1 MPILIQAEVG
11 KMSSVPFKSP
21 IPIEA
26 LQSEDHL
33 LEIRDR
39 SAYTKILLRE
49 RKGEDLS
56 GELGVKY
63 GESKLRTDGTL
74 VCGSRPGEWTLYN
87 PSVEANSLLQA
98 LETYGERVAIT
109 DLTHGRA
116 LMSVEGDLARSLLE
130 KVCNID
136 FSDPMVPDGASFSAS
151 VGAVSC
157 DLIRS
162 DSDQVLVLL
171 SCERS
176 FGLYLFKVLADAGK
190 EFGCVVPPEL
200 GLH

>member
-1 MPILIQAEVG
+1 
-11 KMSSVPFKSP
+11 MSSVPFKSP

-87 PSVEANSLLQA
+87 PSVEANSLLQT

-151 VGAVSC
+151 VGSILNMV
-157 DLIRS
+157 
-162 DSDQVLVLL
+162 
-171 SCERS
+171 
-176 FGLYLFKVLADAGK
+176 
-190 EFGCVVPPEL
+190 
-200 GLH
+200 

>member
-1 MPILIQAEVG
+1 
-11 KMSSVPFKSP
+11 MSSIPFRTP
-21 IPIEA
+21 IPVEA
-26 LQSEDHL
+26 LQSEDRL

-39 SAYTKILLRE
+39 STYTKILVRE
-49 RKGEDLS
+49 RKGEALS
-56 GELGVKY
+56 GEFGVKY
-63 GESKLRTDGTL
+63 GESKLRTDRTL

-87 PSVEANSLLQA
+87 SSAEVSSLFQT

-116 LMSVEGDLARSLLE
+116 LMSVEGDCARSLLE

-136 FSDPMVPDGASFSAS
+136 FSEEMVPDGASFSAS
-151 VGAVSC
+151 VGSVSC
-157 DLIRS
+157 DLVRA
-162 DSDQVLVLL
+162 DSDQVLFFL

-200 GLH
+200 DLH

>member
-1 MPILIQAEVG
+1 M
-11 KMSSVPFKSP
+11 
-21 IPIEA
+21 
-26 LQSEDHL
+26 
-33 LEIRDR
+33 
-39 SAYTKILLRE
+39 
-49 RKGEDLS
+49 
-56 GELGVKY
+56 
-63 GESKLRTDGTL
+63 
-74 VCGSRPGEWTLYN
+74 CGSRPGEWTLYN
-87 PSVEANSLLQA
+87 PSVEANSLLQT

-162 DSDQVLVLL
+162 DSNQVLVLL

>member
-1 MPILIQAEVG
+1 M
-11 KMSSVPFKSP
+11 
-21 IPIEA
+21 
-26 LQSEDHL
+26 
-33 LEIRDR
+33 
-39 SAYTKILLRE
+39 RE
-49 RKGEDLS
+49 RKGEELS

-87 PSVEANSLLQA
+87 PSAEANSLLQT
-98 LETYGERVAIT
+98 LETYGERVAMT
-109 DLTHGRA
+109 NLTHGRA

-130 KVCNID
+130 KICNID
-136 FSDPMVPDGASFSAS
+136 FSDAMVPDGASFSAS

-157 DLIRS
+157 DLIRA
-162 DSDQVLVLL
+162 DSDQLLFFL

>member
-1 MPILIQAEVG
+1 
-11 KMSSVPFKSP
+11 MSSIPFRTP
-21 IPIEA
+21 IPVEA
-26 LQSEDHL
+26 LQSDDRS
-33 LEIRDR
+33 LELRDR
-39 SAYTKILLRE
+39 STYSKILLRE
-49 RKGEDLS
+49 RKGEEFS

-74 VCGSRPGEWTLYN
+74 VCGSRPGEWTFYN
-87 PSVEANSLLQA
+87 PSAEANSLIQT
-98 LETYGERVAIT
+98 LETYGERVALT
-109 DLTHGRA
+109 NLTHGRA

-130 KVCNID
+130 KICNID
-136 FSDPMVPDGASFSAS
+136 FSDAMVPDGASFSAS

-157 DLIRS
+157 DLIRA
-162 DSDQVLVLL
+162 DSDQLLFLL

>member
-1 MPILIQAEVG
+1 
-11 KMSSVPFKSP
+11 MSSIPFRTP

-26 LQSEDHL
+26 LHSADRL
-33 LEIRDR
+33 LKIRDR
-39 SAYTKILLRE
+39 STYTKILMRE
-49 RKGEDLS
+49 RKGEELS

-87 PSVEANSLLQA
+87 PSAEANSLLQT
-98 LETYGERVAIT
+98 LETYGERVAMT
-109 DLTHGRA
+109 NLTHGRA

-130 KVCNID
+130 KICNID
-136 FSDPMVPDGASFSAS
+136 FSDAMVPDGASFSAS
-151 VGAVSC
+151 VGSVSC
-157 DLIRS
+157 DLIRA
-162 DSDQVLVLL
+162 DSDQLLFLL

-200 GLH
+200 DLH